1 MFSQQ
6 IVGTITD
13 INNNLL
19 PSVNISIEGTSNGV
33 ISNQAGQFSI
43 KVKENRSEVIV
54 FSCIGYD
61 IEKIRLPL
69 LKRNQTY
76 ELNINLKSKN
86 NILSDVIILD
96 KQNRK
101 KILLEL
107 NQSMLR

>member
-19 PSVNISIEGTSNGV
+19 PSVNVSIEGTSNGV
-33 ISNQAGQFSI
+33 ISNQEGQFSI
-43 KVKENRSEVIV
+43 KVIENRSEVIV

-69 LKRNQTY
+69 LKTKS
-76 ELNINLKSKN
+76 NL
-86 NILSDVIILD
+86 
-96 KQNRK
+96 
-101 KILLEL
+101 
-107 NQSMLR
+107 